1 MGNHEVMLSRDR
13 GWPALLLVLI
23 GAALIGGPCWWQPFT
38 RSEPALVFTWSDGDP
53 DAFFRYQRYFALRVL
68 PRAESLALAVRQL
81 GIEVE
86 QGHVSKAELTK
97 RSRQLTGELFDLH
110 ETTTSWSAPTV
121 FHKPAMR
128 LDASTSSFYLA
139 LQVLKDGRPQSFRTE
154 WHRGWE
160 QLQYARRHIR
170 LDGIYSP

>member
-1 MGNHEVMLSRDR
+1 MLSRGR
-13 GWPALLLVLI
+13 SGLMLVLI
-23 GAALIGGPCWWQPFT
+23 GAALVGGPCWWQPIP
-38 RSEPALVFTWSDGDP
+38 RSEPALVLAWSDRDP
-53 DAFFRYQRYFALRVL
+53 EAFFRYQRYFALRVL

-81 GIEVE
+81 GLEVE
-86 QGHVSKAELTK
+86 QGHVGKAELTK
-97 RSRQLTGELFDLH
+97 RNRQLTGQLFDLH

-139 LQVLKDGRPQSFRTE
+139 LQGLQDGRPPLSFRNE